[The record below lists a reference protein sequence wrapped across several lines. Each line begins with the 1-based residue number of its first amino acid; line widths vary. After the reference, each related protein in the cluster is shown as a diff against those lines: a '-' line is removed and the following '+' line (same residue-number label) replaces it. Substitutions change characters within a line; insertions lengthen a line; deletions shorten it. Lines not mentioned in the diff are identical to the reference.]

1 VSETDPFSDSAFA
14 GRLQKLLPMLGS
26 EQPGEA
32 DAARR
37 KLIEHLGQ
45 HRLSLVDLAARLRE
59 QPRSGFLQGAH
70 EMQLERQLAVARE
83 ARQDAANE
91 ALTANMRMRA
101 MEAELRQSNME
112 LTRLVVSQAR
122 VRIWASLATVV
133 CGGLILVAS
142 VPFLTGTLPAHRAR
156 ATEPSFQTGDLR
168 GPVDRAMT
176 SPPSSQ
182 QSLDAVANGA
192 LRVGAAEVAGSAAV
206 QDLPVRLSPNDQ
218 ATIRAFLNRGEPV
231 AIQTSQRIGN
241 QTWLLI
247 RTSTVAGWARSG
259 DVLR

>member
-1 VSETDPFSDSAFA
+1 VSETDPFSDSVFA

-59 QPRSGFLQGAH
+59 QPRAGFLQGAH

-101 MEAELRQSNME
+101 MEAELRQSSVE

-122 VRIWASLATVV
+122 VRIWASVATIA
-133 CGGLILVAS
+133 CSGLILAAS
-142 VPFLTGTLPAHRAR
+142 VPFLTRTLPAHRGR
-156 ATEPSFQTGDLR
+156 AAETSYQTGNPSGTVSR
-168 GPVDRAMT
+168 TIT
-176 SPPSSQ
+176 SPQSSQ
-182 QSLDAVANGA
+182 QSLEAAANGT
-192 LRVGAAEVAGSAAV
+192 LRVGPAELAGTAAV
-206 QDLPVRLSPNDQ
+206 QDLPVRLSPSDE

-231 AIQTSQRIGN
+231 AIQTTQRVGN

>member
-45 HRLSLVDLAARLRE
+45 HRLSLVDLAARLRDL
-59 QPRSGFLQGAH
+59 PRAGFLQGAH
-70 EMQLERQLAVARE
+70 DMQLERQLAAAKE

-91 ALTANMRMRA
+91 ALHATMRMRA
-101 MEAELRQSNME
+101 MEADLRQANQE
-112 LTRLVVSQAR
+112 LTRLVQSQTGVR
-122 VRIWASLATVV
+122 VWASVATVV
-133 CGGLILVAS
+133 CAGLILAAS
-142 VPFLTGTLPAHRAR
+142 VPYLMRAPGSHH
-156 ATEPSFQTGDLR
+156 APEPSFETGDIR
-168 GPVDRAMT
+168 GPVESSITDPVA
-176 SPPSSQ
+176 PQPSAE
-182 QSLDAVANGA
+182 AVANGA
-192 LRVGAAEVAGSAAV
+192 LRIGASELSGTAAV
-206 QDLPVRLSPNDQ
+206 QDLAVRLSPNDQ

-231 AIQTSQRIGN
+231 AIQRSQRIGN

-247 RTSTVAGWARSG
+247 RTSTVAGWALSG

>member
-1 VSETDPFSDSAFA
+1 LSETDPFSDSAFA
-14 GRLQKLLPMLGS
+14 GRLQKLLAMLGS

-45 HRLSLVDLAARLRE
+45 HRLTLLDVAARLRE
-59 QPRSGFLQGAH
+59 TPRTGFLQGAH
-70 EMQLERQLAVARE
+70 EMQLERQLAAARE

-91 ALTANMRMRA
+91 ALHATTRMRA
-101 MEAELRQSNME
+101 MEVELRQSNQE
-112 LTRLVVSQAR
+112 LTRLVQSQTGVR
-122 VRIWASLATVV
+122 VWASVATVV
-133 CGGLILVAS
+133 CAGLMLVAA
-142 VPFLTGTLPAHRAR
+142 VPYLTRALPARHAR
-156 ATEPSFQTGDLR
+156 TPEMSFENNDMN
-168 GPVDRAMT
+168 GPVSRSMT
-176 SPPSSQ
+176 SPAPAQ
-182 QSLDAVANGA
+182 PSLDAVANGA
-192 LRVGAAEVAGSAAV
+192 LRVGASELAGTAAV

-231 AIQTSQRIGN
+231 AIQTTQRIGN

-247 RTSTVAGWARSG
+247 RTSTVAGWALSG